1 MKLGKPL
8 IIAHRGAS
16 AYEAENTLR
25 AVRRALE
32 WGADLIEVDVRLSMD
47 GHVVVIH
54 DERVDRTTNGKGC
67 VKDMTLDDL
76 KGLDAGLGEKI
87 PTLGEVLDLVKG
99 RAGLIVEIKVLE
111 AVEKVVQTIEEK
123 RMVREAIVSSFDPH
137 AVKRVK
143 ELNSDIKT
151 CVLCSFHPLEAI
163 RLTLKARAEIL
174 YLDHRYIDADA
185 VVEAHKHGLTIYSW
199 ATDDPNEAERLIK
212 IGVDGITTNKPDLLQ
227 KR

>member
-8 IIAHRGAS
+8 VIAHRGAS
-16 AYEAENTLR
+16 AYEPENTLR
-25 AVRRALE
+25 AVERALE
-32 WGADLIEVDVRLSMD
+32 LGADLIELDVRLSRD

-54 DERVDRTTNGKGC
+54 DERVDRTTNGKGY

-87 PTLGEVLDLVKG
+87 PTLGKVLDLVKG
-99 RAGLIVEIKVLE
+99 RAGLIVEIKAPE

-174 YLDHRYIDADA
+174 YLDHRYIDTDA

-199 ATDDPNEAERLIK
+199 ATDDPNEAKRLIK